1 MRMSTEA
8 SGVTASGELPSDLG
22 CGKQNCGICQ
32 EWYALALASCTC

>member
-8 SGVTASGELPSDLG
+8 SGVTASGDLG
-22 CGKQNCGICQ
+22 CGIRQ